1 MASLSR
7 SQARIFQIG
16 SVAMTDPDAITYEVL
31 TQSGTALDTL
41 ISGRVDFA
49 RTPADF
55 TNQEARLVF
64 RPESGQANL
73 WGNPIQDVDYLFE
86 CYGGD
91 SDTDSFEGAQAVH
104 AALYD
109 LWHGANAVTVASG
122 VLMHGQLLAKG
133 LPVIHPD
140 SRISYMAARF
150 TGKFRGL

>member
-1 MASLSR
+1 
-7 SQARIFQIG
+7 
-16 SVAMTDPDAITYEVL
+16 MTDPDAIAYEVL
-31 TQSGTALDTL
+31 TQASTTLDGL
-41 ISGRVDFA
+41 LDGRVDYA

-64 RPESGQANL
+64 RPENGDGQL

-91 SDTDSFEGAQAVH
+91 KETDSFEGAQAVH

-122 VLMHGQLLAKG
+122 VLMQGRVLAKG

-140 SRISYMAARF
+140 SGISYMVARF
-150 TGKFRGL
+150 SGKFRGL